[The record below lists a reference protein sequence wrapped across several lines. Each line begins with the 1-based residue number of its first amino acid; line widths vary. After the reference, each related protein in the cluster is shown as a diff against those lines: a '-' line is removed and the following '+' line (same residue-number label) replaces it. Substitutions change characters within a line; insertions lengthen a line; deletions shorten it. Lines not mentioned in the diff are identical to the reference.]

1 MKLITSWE
9 SKTRYIKDFRLS
21 KRQLESGFTIV
32 KDFLDYVEENTKV
45 DVGNILLKYID
56 ESEIDDFYSCIP
68 ASVEMNS
75 DNVKMLT
82 DMYKTMRRK

>member
-1 MKLITSWE
+1 M
-9 SKTRYIKDFRLS
+9 
-21 KRQLESGFTIV
+21 
-32 KDFLDYVEENTKV
+32 

-56 ESEIDDFYSCIP
+56 ESEIDDFYSCTL
-68 ASVEMNS
+68 ASVEVNS

>member
-1 MKLITSWE
+1 M
-9 SKTRYIKDFRLS
+9 
-21 KRQLESGFTIV
+21 
-32 KDFLDYVEENTKV
+32 

-82 DMYKTMRRK
+82 NMYKTMRRK

>member
-1 MKLITSWE
+1 M
-9 SKTRYIKDFRLS
+9 
-21 KRQLESGFTIV
+21 
-32 KDFLDYVEENTKV
+32 

-56 ESEIDDFYSCIP
+56 ESEIDDFYSCIQ